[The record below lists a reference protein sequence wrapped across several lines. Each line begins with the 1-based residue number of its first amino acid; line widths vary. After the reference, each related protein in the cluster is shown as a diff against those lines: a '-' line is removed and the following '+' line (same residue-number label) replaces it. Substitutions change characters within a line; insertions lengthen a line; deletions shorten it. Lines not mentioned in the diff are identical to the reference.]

1 MWARLVRLASGLT
14 PFALGRLSCW
24 SSRESETKS
33 GRVPLPS
40 GLICQY
46 QPEKGMPK
54 MGCPKSAGSVGVGA
68 PSSVLEATRLVR

>member
-1 MWARLVRLASGLT
+1 MGAPCEARIGLNAVRARQFELLVEQ
-14 PFALGRLSCW
+14 
-24 SSRESETKS
+24 ESETKS

-54 MGCPKSAGSVGVGA
+54 MGWPKSAGSVGVGA